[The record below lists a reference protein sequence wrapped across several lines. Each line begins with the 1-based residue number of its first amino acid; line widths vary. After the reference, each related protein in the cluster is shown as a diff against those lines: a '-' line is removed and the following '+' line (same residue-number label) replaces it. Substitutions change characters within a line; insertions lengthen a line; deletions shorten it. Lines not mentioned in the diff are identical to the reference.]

1 MKYKE
6 NFAEKFMKSLMG
18 KKDSSIKSDN
28 EKIPEIRKMLE
39 DLIAVSDD
47 KWGRYAFRRE
57 PLNGRFSEKER
68 NLLIS
73 KANICGREEAEK
85 IKEKFNTESIYE
97 CTEKLNLNVDYPDK
111 PVGGAHILFAQF
123 VEPNNISLFK
133 DSLDKAKKLIE
144 EESLHNIFEEDSIR
158 EILLAHEVFHFIE
171 EKNDELFKKT
181 EKIRL
186 WKLGPL
192 KNDSS
197 IVALGEIAGM
207 AFAKEFLK
215 LEFSPYIL
223 DIFLVYIYNKEASY
237 MLYKEV
243 MNIK

>member
-18 KKDSSIKSDN
+18 KKDSNLEDNN
-28 EKIPEIRKMLE
+28 EKIPEIRTMLE
-39 DLIAVSDD
+39 DLISVSDE
-47 KWGRYAFRRE
+47 KWGKYAFRRE
-57 PLNGRFSEKER
+57 PLNSKFSEEER
-68 NLLIS
+68 KVLIS
-73 KANICGREEAEK
+73 KANICGKEEA
-85 IKEKFNTESIYE
+85 ISIREKFNTESIYE
-97 CTEKLNLNVDYPDK
+97 CAEKLELNIDYPDK

-123 VEPNNISLFK
+123 VEPNNISIFK
-133 DSLDKAKKLIE
+133 DSLDKAGKLIE
-144 EESLHNIFEEDSIR
+144 EENLQDIFR
-158 EILLAHEVFHFIE
+158 ENTVKDILLAHEVFHFIE
-171 EKNDELFKKT
+171 EENSELFTRT

-192 KNDSS
+192 KNDSG

-215 LEFSPYIL
+215 LDFSPYIL
-223 DIFLVYIYNKEASY
+223 DIFLVYVYNKKASY